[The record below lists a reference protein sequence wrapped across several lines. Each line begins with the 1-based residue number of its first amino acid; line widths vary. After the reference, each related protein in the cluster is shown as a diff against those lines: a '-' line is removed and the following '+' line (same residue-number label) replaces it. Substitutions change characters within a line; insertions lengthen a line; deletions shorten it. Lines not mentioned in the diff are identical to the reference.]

1 MDLPEDGVAVQTD
14 LPVDNEVP
22 GLTDTEDPI
31 ELNLSEEI
39 SCSRNENISTIPSD
53 EGLSNDP
60 SDELD
65 LAISRRK
72 NVHVSTGI
80 QVPSEIVL
88 IAGEDAISSEV
99 VHLENDAKVAMS
111 AINSDT
117 DEPLSKH
124 LHLEHDGPT
133 FILTLPEGVEGLTAG
148 VVELGQ
154 RALSSNLMSA
164 EVFNGENSMSAGD
177 INQAWFTSREDK
189 NSLHNREPSNT
200 GHMWKQGM
208 WSKDEIEV
216 LENNIR
222 HYCEKHNITDP
233 ATIIFEMTKD
243 ERKDF
248 YRSVAKDL
256 NRPLFSVYRRVIRMY
271 DKKNHVGKYTPEDL
285 ERLKKLRSVYGND
298 WQAIGAVMGRSASS
312 IKDRCR
318 LMKENCNQG
327 KWLPA
332 EERRLAEA
340 VYELAS
346 AIPGERITSGL
357 SWAAVAERV
366 GTRSEKQ
373 CRTKWL
379 NYLNWKEAGGTE
391 WTREDDISLICRV
404 YGLNVNDENM
414 IDWAELAKGWASVRS
429 PQWLRGKWWSLKRH
443 VPNANTLPFHDIC
456 EFLYQHYV
464 QKIRLKEES
473 TSTPLTSESI
483 SNMHS
488 QTHLTGQGATSIL
501 CTPTDSLSSPLEME
515 GAISSA
521 TIREL
526 NHSNVTTNLVTTTV
540 VESVNSPATTI
551 SSVGM
556 SPMLQT
562 LEVLP
567 QGIQLTPA
575 NPQTFLLTHPTQSIP
590 LTASISPNQII
601 IQAVTTESLQGREN
615 MAIQMSSQPQ
625 IIISATGGATA
636 LTSLAPNTIA
646 APPSAVSGVLT
657 LSSEQIRSDSSTPTV
672 NSGDFG
678 GEDQESLMEETFQN
692 QTMDDSEGLDEG
704 VEDLGS
710 EPISDECKE
719 KVSSHLI
726 LSDPMLP
733 ASNSPDLIVVDIP
746 KSQSGDDCLESVTGS
761 DN

>member
-473 TSTPLTSESI
+473 TSTPLTSENI